1 MLQITDPAARTLK
14 RTLSDCTE
22 VEEPRF
28 RLGIVKGAIKFVVD
42 RQRPGDT
49 AVEHRGEPLIVMDRA
64 TSTRL
69 TDRELDYDA
78 DCFRLE
84 VR

>member
-14 RTLSDCTE
+14 RTLLEVSE

-28 RLGIVKGAIKFVVD
+28 RLGIVKGAIKFAVD
-42 RQRPGDT
+42 RERPGDT
-49 AVEHRGEPLIVMDRA
+49 TVEHRGESLIVMDPV

-69 TDRELDYDA
+69 SDRELDYDE
-78 DCFRLE
+78 DCCRMV

>member
-14 RTLSDCTE
+14 RSLADVSE
-22 VEEPRF
+22 MEEPRF
-28 RLGIVKGAIKFVVD
+28 RLGIVKRAIKFAVD
-42 RQRPGDT
+42 RERPGDT
-49 AVEHRGEPLIVMDRA
+49 TVKHRGEALIVMAPA

-69 TDRELDYDA
+69 SDRQLDFDE
-78 DCFRLE
+78 DRFRLV